1 MRGAALVFVGG
12 ALGSLAR
19 YGLALALPGLWA
31 TWTVN
36 IVGSFA
42 LGALLGLLRRQPA
55 FPPPTARVPDAHS
68 LRLLLG
74 TGFLGGFT
82 TYSAFAH
89 DVVSLGFVA
98 GPVLGL
104 AAGAFQVAMG
114 LVAALLGFAVADTR
128 RSGRRTA

>member
-42 LGALLGLLRRQPA
+42 LGLLLGRRPAQP
-55 FPPPTARVPDAHS
+55 

-89 DVVSLGFVA
+89 DMVSLGFVA

-104 AAGAFQVAMG
+104 AAGALQIAMG